1 MSDELPDTD
10 PKCSR
15 LESWGIGGT
24 CGAIT
29 FAGCLLIMLGMW
41 ADVASKFKTIEQ
53 KQDAII
59 ARLDAVKAIPPQQQ
73 QQAIHISK
81 DRDREDTIRQL
92 AEKFA
97 HNVHFIPKK
106 D

>member
-1 MSDELPDTD
+1 MSAELPDTD

-59 ARLDAVKAIPPQQQ
+59 ARLDAVKPMQQ
-73 QQAIHISK
+73 QQAINISDDK
-81 DRDREDTIRQL
+81 PRREAVQRIADAL
-92 AEKFA
+92 
-97 HNVHFIPKK
+97 VHEVNLNARAMHP
-106 D
+106 